1 MSTVSKRTSSQKSRT
16 TAKTP
21 EIARM
26 WSPLTVSLCCQPKNI
41 NQSNLK
47 IAHVYLLHMDDLKLY
62 GNSGTK
68 LQSVL
73 DITFQLPNDIG
84 MKYGLDKR
92 RTVHLVKGDVDTQL
106 GHED

>member
-1 MSTVSKRTSSQKSRT
+1 
-16 TAKTP
+16 
-21 EIARM
+21 
-26 WSPLTVSLCCQPKNI
+26 
-41 NQSNLK
+41 
-47 IAHVYLLHMDDLKLY
+47 MDDLKLY